1 MDFSKQLPV
10 PFVIYADFEAITEK
24 MPGCQR
30 DAEEI
35 RKNKIEEIEEKNK
48 IRKKR
53 KYKITREVDKLSYT
67 EAYQN
72 HRDCGY
78 GYKVV
83 CCYDDKFT
91 KEVVIYR
98 GEKAVYKFLE
108 AMLKEVGYCKNVIEK
123 EFNKPL
129 EMTEDDE
136 EKFQKADRC
145 HICEEKF
152 SIISDYCNICQNFCY
167 QELNCIRKS
176 CSNCNIDENDMDEYD
191 CCKICKRY
199 FEISSYETIIHCNQ
213 CRDKLHNKPK
223 KVRDHCH
230 ITGKYRGAAHDKCNL
245 NFQITDKIPVIF
257 HNLRGY
263 DSHFIIQEIGE
274 IIKKHK
280 YTGDWKRRKRK
291 SETDEYQRYS
301 QQYGKVSSNH
311 AWKSS

>member
-1 MDFSKQLPV
+1 MLF
-10 PFVIYADFEAITEK
+10 YADFEAITEK
-24 MPGCQR
+24 IDSCQR
-30 DAEEI
+30 ND
-35 RKNKIEEIEEKNK
+35 NK
-48 IRKKR
+48 
-53 KYKITREVDKLSYT
+53 SYT

-91 KEVVIYR
+91 KEAVIYR

-108 AMLKEVGYCKNVIEK
+108 AMLKEVRYCKDVIEK

-145 HICEEKF
+145 HICEQKYE
-152 SIISDYCNICQNFCY
+152 
-167 QELNCIRKS
+167 
-176 CSNCNIDENDMDEYD
+176 ENDE
-191 CCKICKRY
+191 R
-199 FEISSYETIIHCNQ
+199 
-213 CRDKLHNKPK
+213 
-223 KVRDHCH
+223 VRDHCH
-230 ITGKYRGAAHDKCNL
+230 ITGKYRGSAHKHCNL

-280 YTGDWKRRKRK
+280 YKETGKEKVK
-291 SETDEYQRYS
+291 QMNIQRYS